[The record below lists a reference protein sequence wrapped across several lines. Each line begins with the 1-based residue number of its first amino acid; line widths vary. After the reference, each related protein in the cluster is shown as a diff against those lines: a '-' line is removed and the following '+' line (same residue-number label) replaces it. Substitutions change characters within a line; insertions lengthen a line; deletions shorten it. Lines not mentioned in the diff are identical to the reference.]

1 MDLVAAVAS
10 AWGWT
15 GIHPS
20 EVVKENDFGNLIVKD
35 RDSHFWRISPE
46 DLSCSIVA
54 DSRSDLDALLRDPD
68 FLADWNMKPLV
79 AKAQAALG
87 PLAQGHKYCLKIPA
101 LLGGEYDSANLG
113 TISLLELIQA
123 SGDMA
128 KQVADVPDGSKIRLH
143 VTE

>member
-20 EVVKENDFGNLIVKD
+20 EVVRENDFGNLIVKD
-35 RDSHFWRISPE
+35 RDLRFWRITPE
-46 DLSCSIVA
+46 DLSCNVVA
-54 DSRSDLDALLRDPD
+54 ESRSDLDSLLRNQE
-68 FLADWNMKPLV
+68 FLVDWNMTPLV
-79 AKAQAALG
+79 EKAHAILG
-87 PLAQGHKYCLKIPA
+87 PLAQGHKYFLKVPA

-123 SGDMA
+123 SGDIA
-128 KQVADVPDGSKIRLH
+128 RQVADVPDGGKVRLV
-143 VTE
+143 VT